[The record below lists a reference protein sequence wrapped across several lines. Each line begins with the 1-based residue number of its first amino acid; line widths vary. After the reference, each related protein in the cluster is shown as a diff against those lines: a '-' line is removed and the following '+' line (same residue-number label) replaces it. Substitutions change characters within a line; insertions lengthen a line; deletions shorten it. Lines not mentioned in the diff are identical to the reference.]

1 MQYVSSTDAR
11 NNFSEM
17 IARARR
23 EPLIVQKKGRDAL
36 VMISPEDYKKIRK
49 QNVQEFHRLCEEIS
63 QSAAQRGLTP
73 EILDEILNDD
83 A

>member
-23 EPLIVQKKGRDAL
+23 EPIVVRKKGRDAV
-36 VMISPEDYKKIRK
+36 VMISPEDYQKIRH
-49 QNVQEFHRLCEEIS
+49 QNVQDFHRLCEEIS
-63 QSAAQRGLTP
+63 HSAAKAGLTP
-73 EILDEILNDD
+73 NALDAILNDD